1 MHSTTPALILRRP
14 LALRSNRIVS
24 SRGVRI
30 LGVVGVIALVGV
42 VAWFVSRP
50 KPVAVTVAEVQTG
63 DVLATVAN
71 TRAGTVDACNR
82 ARLAPPMG
90 GQIARLP
97 FKEGNRVKA
106 GDILLELW
114 NQDQRAQVS
123 QAEREAVASRSRTRE
138 ACVNS
143 VVAAKNAARIQKLRK
158 ENLVSE
164 GDTERAVGQADAQ
177 AAVCDAARD
186 QEKVSQAR
194 IDVAR
199 ASLERT
205 ILRAPFDGIVAEING
220 EVGEFVT
227 PSPVGVPTP
236 PTVDLVD
243 GSCLYISAPI
253 DEVDAPAVRA
263 GQKASISLDAFPNR
277 RFPGFVRRVAPYVLD
292 TEKQARTV
300 EVEAEIENPEKYNLL
315 PGYSADVEV
324 ILENRQNVLRIP
336 SQAILDGKRVLVLD
350 PATGLLR
357 SRDIQKGVANW
368 EFTEIR
374 SGLKA
379 GELVVTSVDREGVA
393 DGVAAVRE

>member
-1 MHSTTPALILRRP
+1 M
-14 LALRSNRIVS
+14 S

-30 LGVVGVIALVGV
+30 LGVLGLIVIVALA
-42 VAWFVSRP
+42 AWYLNRP
-50 KPVAVTVAEVQTG
+50 KPVKVTLAEVKVG
-63 DVLATVAN
+63 AVLATVAN
-71 TRAGTVDACNR
+71 TRAGTVDACDR

-97 FKEGNRVKA
+97 FKEGNKVKK

-114 NQDQRAQVS
+114 NLDQRAQVS

-143 VVAAKNAARIQKLRK
+143 VVAAKNATRIRKLRT

-164 GDTERAVGQADAQ
+164 GETEKAVGQADAQ

-194 IDVAR
+194 IDVAK
-199 ASLERT
+199 AELERT
-205 ILRAPFDGIVAEING
+205 ILRAPFAGVIAEING

-263 GQKASISLDAFPNR
+263 GQRASISLDAFPNQ

-324 ILENRQNVLRIP
+324 ILENRENVLRVP
-336 SQAILDGKRVLVLD
+336 SQAILDGKRVLVLN
-350 PATGLLR
+350 PATKLLE
-357 SRDIQKGVANW
+357 SKSIEKGVANW
-368 EFTEIR
+368 EYTEIR

-379 GELVVTSVDREGVA
+379 GEFVVTSVDREGVA
-393 DGVAAVRE
+393 DGVAAVRQ

>member
-1 MHSTTPALILRRP
+1 VST
-14 LALRSNRIVS
+14 
-24 SRGVRI
+24 RGVRI
-30 LGVVGVIALVGV
+30 LGVLGVLALVGV
-42 VAWFVSRP
+42 AAWFSSRP
-50 KPVAVTVAEVQTG
+50 KPVGVTVAEVKAG

-123 QAEREAVASRSRTRE
+123 QAEREAVAARSRTRE
-138 ACVNS
+138 ACVNAE
-143 VVAAKNAARIQKLRK
+143 VAAKNATRIRKLRA

-164 GDTERAVGQADAQ
+164 GDTERAVGQADAG

-199 ASLERT
+199 AMLERT

-263 GQKASISLDAFPNR
+263 GQRASISLDAFPSR

-315 PGYSADVEV
+315 PGYSADVEI
-324 ILENRQNVLRIP
+324 ILENRENVLRIP

-350 PATGLLR
+350 PATGLLKA
-357 SRDIQKGVANW
+357 RDIGKGVANW
-368 EFTEIR
+368 EFTEVR
-374 SGLKA
+374 SGLEA

-393 DGVAAVRE
+393 DGAAAVRE

>member
-1 MHSTTPALILRRP
+1 MRVLGVLGVLALI
-14 LALRSNRIVS
+14 
-24 SRGVRI
+24 GV
-30 LGVVGVIALVGV
+30 A
-42 VAWFVSRP
+42 AWLLSRP
-50 KPVAVTVAEVQTG
+50 KPVAVTVAEVQAG

-97 FKEGNRVKA
+97 FREGNSVKS

-123 QAEREAVASRSRTRE
+123 QAEREAVAARSRTRE
-138 ACVNS
+138 ACVNAE
-143 VVAAKNAARIQKLRK
+143 VAAKNAARITRLRK
-158 ENLVSE
+158 ESLVSE
-164 GDTERAVGQADAQ
+164 GDAERAVGEADAR

-199 ASLERT
+199 AGLERT
-205 ILRAPFDGIVAEING
+205 ILRAPFDGVVAEING

-227 PSPVGVPTP
+227 PSPVGIPTP

-263 GQKASISLDAFPNR
+263 GQRASISLDAFPNQ
-277 RFPGFVRRVAPYVLD
+277 RFPGVVRRVAPYVLD

-300 EVEAEIENPEKYNLL
+300 EVEAEIENPAQYNLL

-324 ILENRQNVLRIP
+324 ILENRENVLRIP
-336 SQAILDGKRVLVLD
+336 SQAILDGRRVLVLD
-350 PATGLLR
+350 PATGLLQAR
-357 SRDIQKGVANW
+357 EIGKGVANW
-368 EFTEIR
+368 EYTEIT
-374 SGLKA
+374 SGLAA

-393 DGVAAVRE
+393 DGAAAVRE

>member
-1 MHSTTPALILRRP
+1 MSG
-14 LALRSNRIVS
+14 
-24 SRGVRI
+24 RGVRI
-30 LGVVGVIALVGV
+30 LLALAV
-42 VAWFVSRP
+42 VAAGGVLVWFLNRP
-50 KPVAVTVAEVQTG
+50 KPVAVAVAEVQRG
-63 DVLATVAN
+63 AVLATVAN

-82 ARLAPPMG
+82 ARLSPPMG

-97 FKEGNRVKA
+97 FKEGNRVQK

-123 QAEREAVASRSRTRE
+123 QAERDAVAARSRSRQ
-138 ACVNS
+138 ACVTAT
-143 VVAAKNAARIQKLRK
+143 VAAKNAARIREIRK
-158 ENLVSE
+158 QNLVSE
-164 GDTERAVGQADAQ
+164 GETERAVGDADAG
-177 AAVCDAARD
+177 AAGCDAARD

-194 IDVAR
+194 IEVTR
-199 ASLERT
+199 AELERT
-205 ILRAPFDGIVAEING
+205 ILRAPFPGVVAKING

-227 PSPVGVPTP
+227 PSPVGIPTP

-263 GQKASISLDAFPNR
+263 GQRASITLDAFPKQ

-315 PGYSADVEV
+315 PGYSADVEI
-324 ILENRQNVLRIP
+324 ILENRENVLRVP
-336 SQAILDGKRVLVLD
+336 TQAILDGKRVLVLNPD
-350 PATGLLR
+350 TRQLAARPIER
-357 SRDIQKGVANW
+357 GVSNW

-374 SGLKA
+374 TGLKA
-379 GELVVTSVDREGVA
+379 GELVVTSVDRQGVA
-393 DGVAAVRE
+393 DGAVAVRE